1 MFNATKDKKLPTA
14 MVGSFPKPTWF
25 TESLRGRPFKVAMGD
40 SLYRE
45 QYIDAVACYMNE
57 QEQAGL
63 DIFTDGDTRF
73 DLEVG
78 GRSWFFYTIERLNGV
93 SGFRD
98 SSHFLDYADI
108 KPGHILYEV
117 QEAYHPPA
125 VTDKVTRGPL
135 HFSAIWKTA
144 QKMAGKP
151 VKFGSISA
159 TCLPMMLWNE
169 YYKTDHALV
178 MDLAAALN
186 EELREL
192 ADAGCPVIQIEEPP
206 HHFACCTTPPAT
218 DKELE
223 GYTQAFNREVEGV
236 NTEIWAHTCW
246 GNPNQQ
252 SFYWERPS
260 YERSLPH
267 LLQLNA
273 DVLTLEGASNQG
285 RDLPLLKQ
293 YKTDKK
299 IAIGVINHTVTTVEP
314 PQMIA
319 DLIRRALEYV
329 PPERLIITADCG
341 FGREGLSRRIAFY
354 KCIALVQGTNMVRRE
369 LGLPEAEIRAA
380 DPRFA
385 FRAVE

>member
-25 TESLRGRPFKVAMGD
+25 TESLHGRPFKVAMGD

-285 RDLPLLKQ
+285 RDLPLLKH

-385 FRAVE
+385 FRSVE

>member
-1 MFNATKDKKLPTA
+1 MFNATQDKKLPTA

-63 DIFTDGDTRF
+63 DIYTDGDTRF

-144 QKMAGKP
+144 QKMTSKP

-218 DKELE
+218 EKELTA
-223 GYTQAFNREVEGV
+223 YTQAFNREVEGV
-236 NTEIWAHTCW
+236 NTEVWAHTCW

-385 FRAVE
+385 FRPVE

>member
-1 MFNATKDKKLPTA
+1 MLNGTRDKKLTTA
-14 MVGSFPKPTWF
+14 MVGSFPKPAWF
-25 TESLRGRPFKVAMGD
+25 TESLRGRPFKIAMGD

-45 QYIDAVACYMNE
+45 QYVDAVACYVNE
-57 QEQAGL
+57 QERAGL
-63 DIFTDGDTRF
+63 DILTDGDTRF

-78 GRSWFFYTIERLNGV
+78 GRSWFFYVIERLGGI
-93 SGFRD
+93 SGARD
-98 SSHFLDYADI
+98 TSHFLEYADI

-125 VTDKVTRGPL
+125 VTGKITRGPL
-135 HFSAIWKTA
+135 HYSAIWKTA
-144 QKMAGKP
+144 QKMTSKP
-151 VKFGSISA
+151 VKFGAISA

-169 YYKTDHALV
+169 HYKNDQELT

-192 ADAGCPVIQIEEPP
+192 AAAGCPVIQVEEPP

-218 DKELE
+218 EKDLDF
-223 GYTQAFNREVEGV
+223 YTRAFNREVEGV

-260 YERSLPH
+260 YERSLPY
-267 LLQLNA
+267 LMALNA
-273 DVLTLEGASNQG
+273 DVVGLECASSNG
-285 RDLPLLKQ
+285 RDLPLLKHH
-293 YKTDKK
+293 KTDKK
-299 IAIGVINHTVTTVEP
+299 IAIGVVNHTATTVEP
-314 PQMIA
+314 PA
-319 DLIRRALEYV
+319 LVANLIRKALEYV
-329 PPERLIITADCG
+329 PPERLIISADCG

-354 KCIALVQGTNMVRRE
+354 KCVSLVLGTNMVRKE
-369 LGLPEAEIRAA
+369 LGLPEVEVRAA

-385 FRAVE
+385 FREA

>member
-1 MFNATKDKKLPTA
+1 MLNGTRDKKLATA
-14 MVGSFPKPTWF
+14 MVGSFPKPAWF
-25 TESLRGRPFKVAMGD
+25 TESLRGRPFKIAMGD

-45 QYIDAVACYMNE
+45 QYVDAVACYINE
-57 QEQAGL
+57 QERAGL
-63 DIFTDGDTRF
+63 DILTDGDTRF

-78 GRSWFFYTIERLNGV
+78 GRSWFFYVIERLGGI
-93 SGFRD
+93 SGSRD
-98 SSHFLDYADI
+98 TSHFLEYADI

-125 VTDKVTRGPL
+125 VSGKITRGPL
-135 HFSAIWKTA
+135 HYSAIWKTA
-144 QKMAGKP
+144 QKMTSKP
-151 VKFGSISA
+151 VKFGAISA

-169 YYKTDHALV
+169 HYKNDQDLT

-192 ADAGCPVIQIEEPP
+192 AAAGCPVIQVEEPP

-218 DKELE
+218 EKDLDF
-223 GYTQAFNREVEGV
+223 YTRAFNREVEGV

-260 YERSLPH
+260 YERSLPY
-267 LLQLNA
+267 LMALNA
-273 DVLTLEGASNQG
+273 DVVGLECASSNG
-285 RDLPLLKQ
+285 RDLPLLKHH
-293 YKTDKK
+293 KTAKK
-299 IAIGVINHTVTTVEP
+299 IAIGVINHTATTVEP
-314 PQMIA
+314 PA
-319 DLIRRALEYV
+319 LVANLIRKALEYV
-329 PPERLIITADCG
+329 PPERLIISADCG

-354 KCIALVQGTNMVRRE
+354 KCVSLVLGTNIVRKE
-369 LGLPEAEIRAA
+369 LGLPEVEVRAA

-385 FRAVE
+385 FREA

>member
-25 TESLRGRPFKVAMGD
+25 TESLHGRPFKVAMGD

-192 ADAGCPVIQIEEPP
+192 AEAGCPVIQIEEPP

-285 RDLPLLKQ
+285 RDLPLLKH

-385 FRAVE
+385 FRSVE

>member
-14 MVGSFPKPTWF
+14 MVGSFPRPSWY
-25 TESLRGRPFKVAMGD
+25 TESLRGRPFKVALGD

-45 QYIDAVACYMNE
+45 QYMDTVACYVNE
-57 QEQAGL
+57 QERAGL
-63 DIFTDGDTRF
+63 DILTDGDARF

-78 GRSWFFYTIERLNGV
+78 GRSWFFYAIERLNGV
-93 SGFRD
+93 AGFRD
-98 SSHFLDYADI
+98 TSHFLEYADF

-125 VTDKVTRGPL
+125 VVDKITRGPL
-135 HFSAIWKTA
+135 HYAAIWKTA
-144 QKMAGKP
+144 QKMTDKP
-151 VKFGSISA
+151 VKFGAISA

-169 YYKTDHALV
+169 HYKNDQDMV
-178 MDLAAALN
+178 MDIAAALN
-186 EELREL
+186 EELKEV
-192 ADAGCPVIQIEEPP
+192 AAAGCPLIQVEEPP
-206 HHFACCTTPPAT
+206 HHFACCATPPAT
-218 DKELE
+218 DKDLE
-223 GYTQAFNREVEGV
+223 FFTKAFNREVAGV

-267 LLQLNA
+267 LLQLDA
-273 DVLTLEGASNQG
+273 DAVTLECSSNQG
-285 RDLPLLKQ
+285 RDLPLLKHH
-293 YKTDKK
+293 KTDKK
-299 IAIGVINHTVTTVEP
+299 IGIGVINHTVTTVEP

-319 DLIRRALEYV
+319 NLIRKALEYV

-354 KCIALVQGTNMVRRE
+354 KCVALVQGTNMVRKE
-369 LGLPEAEIRAA
+369 LGLPEVYIRAA

-385 FRAVE
+385 FRET

>member
-1 MFNATKDKKLPTA
+1 MFNATKNKKLATA
-14 MVGSFPKPTWF
+14 MVGSFPRPSWY
-25 TESLRGRPFKVAMGD
+25 TESLRGRPFKVALGD

-45 QYIDAVACYMNE
+45 QYMDAVACYVNE
-57 QEQAGL
+57 QERAGL
-63 DIFTDGDTRF
+63 DILTDGDARF

-78 GRSWFFYTIERLNGV
+78 GRSWFFYAIERLNGV
-93 SGFRD
+93 AGFRD
-98 SSHFLDYADI
+98 SSHFLEYADF

-125 VTDKVTRGPL
+125 VVDKITRGPL
-135 HFSAIWKTA
+135 HYAAIWKTA
-144 QKMAGKP
+144 QKMTDKP
-151 VKFGSISA
+151 VKFGAISA

-169 YYKTDHALV
+169 HYKNDQDMV
-178 MDLAAALN
+178 MDIAAALN
-186 EELREL
+186 EELKEV
-192 ADAGCPVIQIEEPP
+192 AAAGCPLIQVEEPP
-206 HHFACCTTPPAT
+206 HHFACCATPPAT
-218 DKELE
+218 DKDLE
-223 GYTQAFNREVEGV
+223 FFTKAFNREVAGV

-267 LLQLNA
+267 LLQLDA
-273 DVLTLEGASNQG
+273 DAVTLECSSNQG
-285 RDLPLLKQ
+285 RDLPLLKHH
-293 YKTDKK
+293 KTDKK
-299 IAIGVINHTVTTVEP
+299 IGIGVINHTVTTVEP

-319 DLIRRALEYV
+319 NLIRKALEYV

-354 KCIALVQGTNMVRRE
+354 KCVALVQGTNMVRKE
-369 LGLPEAEIRAA
+369 LGLPEVYIRAA

-385 FRAVE
+385 FREA

>member
-1 MFNATKDKKLPTA
+1 MFNATQDKKLPTA

-25 TESLRGRPFKVAMGD
+25 TESLRGRPFKVALGD

-144 QKMAGKP
+144 QKMTSKP

-178 MDLAAALN
+178 MDLASALN

-218 DKELE
+218 DKELA

-285 RDLPLLKQ
+285 RDLPLLKH

-385 FRAVE
+385 FRPVE

>member
-1 MFNATKDKKLPTA
+1 MLNGTRDKKLATA
-14 MVGSFPKPTWF
+14 MVGSFPKPAWF
-25 TESLRGRPFKVAMGD
+25 TESLRGRPFKIAMGD

-45 QYIDAVACYMNE
+45 QYVDAVACYVNE
-57 QEQAGL
+57 QERAGL
-63 DIFTDGDTRF
+63 DILTDGDTRF

-78 GRSWFFYTIERLNGV
+78 GRSWFFYVIERLGGI
-93 SGFRD
+93 SGARD
-98 SSHFLDYADI
+98 TSHFLEYADI

-125 VTDKVTRGPL
+125 VTGKITRGPL
-135 HFSAIWKTA
+135 HYSALWKTA
-144 QKMAGKP
+144 QKMTSKP
-151 VKFGSISA
+151 VKFGAISA

-169 YYKTDHALV
+169 HYKNDQELT

-192 ADAGCPVIQIEEPP
+192 AAAGCPVIQVEEPP

-218 DKELE
+218 EKDLDF
-223 GYTQAFNREVEGV
+223 YTRAFNREVEGV

-260 YERSLPH
+260 YERSLPY
-267 LLQLNA
+267 LMALNA
-273 DVLTLEGASNQG
+273 DVVGLECASSNG
-285 RDLPLLKQ
+285 RDLPLLKHH
-293 YKTDKK
+293 KTAKK
-299 IAIGVINHTVTTVEP
+299 IAIGVINHTATTVEP
-314 PQMIA
+314 PA
-319 DLIRRALEYV
+319 LVANLIRKALEYV
-329 PPERLIITADCG
+329 PPERLIISADCG

-354 KCIALVQGTNMVRRE
+354 KCVSLVLGTNIVRKE
-369 LGLPEAEIRAA
+369 LGLPEVEVRAA

-385 FRAVE
+385 FREA

>member
-144 QKMAGKP
+144 QKMTSKP

-285 RDLPLLKQ
+285 RDLPLLKH

-369 LGLPEAEIRAA
+369 LGLPETDIRAA

-385 FRAVE
+385 FRPVE

>member
-1 MFNATKDKKLPTA
+1 MFNATKEKKLPTA

-144 QKMAGKP
+144 QKMASKP

-218 DKELE
+218 DKEL
-223 GYTQAFNREVEGV
+223 GAYTQAFNREVEGV

-285 RDLPLLKQ
+285 RDLPLLGQ

-369 LGLPEAEIRAA
+369 LGLPETEIRAA

>member
-25 TESLRGRPFKVAMGD
+25 TESLRGRPFKVALGD

-144 QKMAGKP
+144 QKMASKP

-206 HHFACCTTPPAT
+206 HHFACCTPPPAT

-223 GYTQAFNREVEGV
+223 SYTQAFNREVEGV

-285 RDLPLLKQ
+285 RDLPLLKH

-319 DLIRRALEYV
+319 DLIRQALEYI

-385 FRAVE
+385 FRPVE

>member
-1 MFNATKDKKLPTA
+1 MFNATKEKKLPTA

-25 TESLRGRPFKVAMGD
+25 TESLHGRPFKVAMGD

-144 QKMAGKP
+144 QKMTGKP

-285 RDLPLLKQ
+285 RDLPLLKH

>member
-1 MFNATKDKKLPTA
+1 MFNATQDKKLPTA

-63 DIFTDGDTRF
+63 DIYTDGDTRF

-144 QKMAGKP
+144 QKMTSKP

-218 DKELE
+218 EKELAA
-223 GYTQAFNREVEGV
+223 YTQAFNREVEGV
-236 NTEIWAHTCW
+236 NTEVWAHTCW

-385 FRAVE
+385 FRPVE

>member
-144 QKMAGKP
+144 QKMTGKP

-169 YYKTDHALV
+169 HYKTDHALV

-223 GYTQAFNREVEGV
+223 SYTQAFNREVEGV

-285 RDLPLLKQ
+285 RDLPLLKH
-293 YKTDKK
+293 YKTGKK

-369 LGLPEAEIRAA
+369 LGLPETDIRAA

-385 FRAVE
+385 FRPVE

>member
-1 MFNATKDKKLPTA
+1 MLNATRDKKLATA
-14 MVGSFPKPTWF
+14 MVGSFPKPAWF
-25 TESLRGRPFKVAMGD
+25 TESLRGRPFKIAMGD

-45 QYIDAVACYMNE
+45 QYVDAVACYVNE
-57 QEQAGL
+57 QERAGL
-63 DIFTDGDTRF
+63 DILTDGDTRF

-78 GRSWFFYTIERLNGV
+78 GRSWFFYVIERLGGI
-93 SGFRD
+93 SGDRD
-98 SSHFLDYADI
+98 TSHFLEYADI

-125 VTDKVTRGPL
+125 VTGKITRGPL
-135 HFSAIWKTA
+135 HYSAIWKTA
-144 QKMAGKP
+144 QRMTSKP
-151 VKFGSISA
+151 VKFGAISA

-169 YYKTDHALV
+169 HYKNDQELT

-192 ADAGCPVIQIEEPP
+192 AAAGCPVIQVEEPP

-218 DKELE
+218 EKDLDF
-223 GYTQAFNREVEGV
+223 YTRAFNREVEGV

-260 YERSLPH
+260 YERSLPY
-267 LLQLNA
+267 LMALNA
-273 DVLTLEGASNQG
+273 DVVGLECASSNG
-285 RDLPLLKQ
+285 RDLPLLKHH
-293 YKTDKK
+293 KTAKK
-299 IAIGVINHTVTTVEP
+299 IAIGVINHTATTVEP
-314 PQMIA
+314 PA
-319 DLIRRALEYV
+319 LVANLIRKALEYV
-329 PPERLIITADCG
+329 PPERLIISADCG

-354 KCIALVQGTNMVRRE
+354 KCVSLVLGTNIVRKE
-369 LGLPEAEIRAA
+369 LGLPEAEVRAA

-385 FRAVE
+385 FREA